1 MAYPV
6 VEDRRSSGAVG
17 FAMFAGVMM
26 IMAGIWHAIIGF
38 VGILEDRF
46 FVATPNYVFE
56 LDATTW
62 GWIHLIAGIIV
73 ALAGFGLFTGAM
85 WARVVGVVLASL
97 SMILNF
103 AFIPFYPLWSITI
116 IAVDFGVIWALTA
129 RGRDIVE

>member
-6 VEDRRSSGAVG
+6 AEDRRSSGAVG

-56 LDATTW
+56 FDATTW

-73 ALAGFGLFTGAM
+73 AIAGFGLFSGAL

-103 AFIPFYPLWSITI
+103 AFIPFYPLWSVTI
-116 IAVDFGVIWALTA
+116 IAVDIGVIWALTA
-129 RGRDIVE
+129 HGREIEA